1 MLRKFEYPWLL
12 LKRSLWLLLPIAG
25 IGMAESR
32 LGNQRCN
39 NIVIHVDDDSG
50 MRFLDKTDIQL
61 LLTENGGDPLLG
73 SRLRDVHL
81 SDLENRVRKNR
92 LVKKCQVF
100 RDLKGN
106 IVVEVEQE
114 KPLARWI
121 NTSKNGEWRNTSG
134 YYINEEGTF
143 FPLSESYSA
152 RTLLVSGPFFT
163 DSKKLKTKKGV
174 LLMDLIR
181 YLNTN
186 EFWKAQVAEM
196 NVDNDGEVQL
206 TTMLGDQRIELGMA
220 EDFESKF
227 SKLRIFYDKVLSK
240 DWSRYSRISVK
251 FQDQIVC
258 E

>member
-1 MLRKFEYPWLL
+1 MLRKFDYSWHWF
-12 LKRSLWLLLPIAG
+12 KRSLWLILPIAG

-39 NIVIHVDDDSG
+39 NIVISIDGDSG
-50 MRFLDKTDIQL
+50 MHFLDKTDIQM

-73 SRLRDVHL
+73 NKLRDVHL
-81 SDLENRVRKNR
+81 SDLENRVRKNK
-92 LVKKCQVF
+92 LIKKCQVF

-106 IVVEVEQE
+106 VVVEVEQE

-121 NTSKNGEWRNTSG
+121 NTSANGEWRNTSG
-134 YYINEEGTF
+134 YYINEDGVF

-152 RTLLVSGPFFT
+152 RALLVSGPYFINSKQLQ
-163 DSKKLKTKKGV
+163 SKKGAP
-174 LLMDLIR
+174 LMNLMR
-181 YLNTN
+181 FLNTN
-186 EFWKAQVAEM
+186 EFWKAQIAEM
-196 NVDNDGEVQL
+196 YVDKDGEVQL
-206 TTMLGDQRIELGMA
+206 TTVLGNQRIELGMA

-227 SKLRIFYDKVLSK
+227 SKLRIFYDEVLSK
-240 DWSRYSRISVK
+240 DWSRYSKISVK

>member
-1 MLRKFEYPWLL
+1 MLRKFDNSWHWI
-12 LKRSLWLLLPIAG
+12 KRSLWLILPIAG

-39 NIVIHVDDDSG
+39 NIVITIDGDSG
-50 MRFLDKTDIQL
+50 MRFLDKTDIQM

-81 SDLENRVRKNR
+81 SDLENRVRKNK

-106 IVVEVEQE
+106 VVVEVEQE

-121 NTSKNGEWRNTSG
+121 NTSKSGEWRNTSG
-134 YYINEEGTF
+134 YYINDEGVF
-143 FPLSESYSA
+143 FPLSESFSA

-163 DSKKLKTKKGV
+163 SSKEMKTKKGMMV
-174 LLMDLIR
+174 MDLIR
-181 YLNTN
+181 FLNTN

-196 NVDNDGEVQL
+196 YVDKDGEVLL
-206 TTMLGDQRIELGMA
+206 TTVLGDQRVELGMA

-240 DWSRYSRISVK
+240 DWSRYSKISVK

>member
-1 MLRKFEYPWLL
+1 
-12 LKRSLWLLLPIAG
+12 
-25 IGMAESR
+25 MAESR

-39 NIVIHVDDDSG
+39 NIIISIDGDSG
-50 MRFLDKTDIQL
+50 MHFLDKTDIQM

-73 SRLRDVHL
+73 NKLRDVHL
-81 SDLENRVRKNR
+81 SDLENRVRKNK
-92 LVKKCQVF
+92 LIKKCQVF

-106 IVVEVEQE
+106 VVVEVEQE

-121 NTSKNGEWRNTSG
+121 NTSANGEWRNTSG
-134 YYINEEGTF
+134 YYINEDGVF

-152 RTLLVSGPFFT
+152 RALLVSGPYFINSKQLQ
-163 DSKKLKTKKGV
+163 SKKGAP
-174 LLMDLIR
+174 LMDLIR
-181 YLNTN
+181 FLNTN
-186 EFWKAQVAEM
+186 EFWKAQIAEM
-196 NVDNDGEVQL
+196 YVDKDGEIQL
-206 TTMLGDQRIELGMA
+206 TTVLGNQRIELGMA

-240 DWSRYSRISVK
+240 DWSRYSKISVK